1 MTPPQPPVPRPLRE
15 TLAGSRFIKVTGP
28 AGDWIV
34 FNDATLAATL
44 TQGQII
50 ALCDRRNGVGAT
62 GVVAM
67 SAVEK
72 TAEHPTMRYHLEAW
86 RADGSTMDDMT
97 EAARAATSVMA
108 ALGILDVQDT
118 SHHVFRTNTEFV
130 TTVYTPAYIGVDIGQ
145 WSYAFADT
153 AAAVGS
159 DALVMTAGLTDPR
172 PGLTIRIHHH
182 HITIA
187 IESYEELETIDLTQ
201 QPSVEPAVEEPTSVS
216 FVTPQDPLID
226 SGMGQLTMRHSG
238 EANHHHDLAA
248 ATAAAA
254 VSFQQWSGL
263 EQLNL
268 WNVKTPL
275 GQIVVQ
281 LHDHHR
287 LSTFTQVPAVFF
299 GRF

>member
-1 MTPPQPPVPRPLRE
+1 MTLPQPPVPRSLRE
-15 TLAGSRFIKVTGP
+15 TLAGSRFVKVTGP

-34 FNDATLAATL
+34 FDDATMSATL
-44 TQGQII
+44 TQDQII

-67 SAVEK
+67 TTVEK

-86 RADGSTMDDMT
+86 RADGSRVDDMT
-97 EAARAATSVMA
+97 EPARAATSVMA
-108 ALGILDVQDT
+108 ALGIINTQDT
-118 SHHVFRTNTEFV
+118 THHVFRTETELV

-145 WSYAFADT
+145 WAYAFADT
-153 AAAVGS
+153 ATAVGS

-172 PGLTIRIHHH
+172 PGLSIRIHHN

-187 IESYEELETIDLTQ
+187 IESYEELEAIDLTQ
-201 QPSVEPAVEEPTSVS
+201 QPSIEPAVEEPTSVS

-263 EQLNL
+263 QQLNL
-268 WNVKTPL
+268 WNVTTPL
-275 GQIVVQ
+275 GQMVVQ
-281 LHDHHR
+281 LHDHNR
-287 LSTFTQVPAVFF
+287 LSTFTKVPAVFF